1 MNDAVTPLTALDVMR
16 DAPVIP
22 VIVLHDVNDAV
33 PLARALVAGGIRML
47 EVTLR
52 TREALEC
59 IEAISKDVPEAVPGA
74 GTIRSA
80 ADAQASALAG
90 ARFGVSPGYTRAV
103 GKACHDLGLPLLP
116 GVATGSE
123 IMLAQED
130 GYTELKFFPA
140 LQAGGINML
149 RAWGGPF
156 NDVKF
161 CPTGGVH
168 LGNAP
173 EFLAL
178 PNVACVGGSWIVP
191 TEAIAA
197 KDWAR
202 IEVLAREAS
211 QLAR

>member
-1 MNDAVTPLTALDVMR
+1 
-16 DAPVIP
+16 
-22 VIVLHDVNDAV
+22 
-33 PLARALVAGGIRML
+33 
-47 EVTLR
+47 
-52 TREALEC
+52 
-59 IEAISKDVPEAVPGA
+59 
-74 GTIRSA
+74 
-80 ADAQASALAG
+80 
-90 ARFGVSPGYTRAV
+90 
-103 GKACHDLGLPLLP
+103 
-116 GVATGSE
+116 
-123 IMLAQED
+123 
-130 GYTELKFFPA
+130 
-140 LQAGGINML
+140 NML

-211 QLAR
+211 QLPR